1 MNLILT
7 KLKNMDEQNIFEIKK
22 IEKISKS
29 SIYILKI
36 DSNKFL
42 TSNTLIEFLKKKDLR
57 NEVLEF
63 TLEEISRLIERKL
76 STKYEFMGMYNPN
89 FPKEI
94 K

>member
-7 KLKNMDEQNIFEIKK
+7 KLKNMDEQNIFEIRKR
-22 IEKISKS
+22 EKITKS
-29 SIYILKI
+29 SVYILKI

-42 TSNTLIEFLKKKDLR
+42 ISNTLIEFFKKKDLR

-76 STKYEFMGMYNPN
+76 STKYEFMGIYNPN
-89 FPKEI
+89 FPK
-94 K
+94 KVK